1 MSAPDRPSWS
11 RQDRTLIATLTRR
24 AVRHAVR
31 QNAPL
36 PLVVADCATKLRA
49 PGASF
54 VTLER
59 AEQLRGCIGTLEAT
73 RPLAEDLVANAYAA
87 ALKDPR
93 FPPVQE
99 HELDGLDISVSLLSA
114 PEPLPADDET
124 ALLKALRP
132 GCDGLIIAS
141 ALGRATFLPAVWE
154 QLPDPVVFL
163 QQLKRK
169 AGWAPGGWPRDARA
183 ARYTVE
189 RIDTG
194 KIVTP

>member
-1 MSAPDRPSWS
+1 M
-11 RQDRTLIATLTRR
+11 
-24 AVRHAVR
+24 
-31 QNAPL
+31 
-36 PLVVADCATKLRA
+36 VVADCSAQLQA
-49 PGASF
+49 AGACF

-59 AEQLRGCIGTLEAT
+59 AGQLRGCIGTIEAT
-73 RPLAEDLVANAYAA
+73 RPLAEDLVHNAYAA

-99 HELDGLDISVSLLSA
+99 DELDGLDISVSLLSA
-114 PEPLPADDET
+114 PEPVPADDET
-124 ALLKALRP
+124 DLQNALRP

-141 ALGRATFLPAVWE
+141 ARGRATFLPAVWE
-154 QLPDPVVFL
+154 QLPDPVDFL

-169 AGWAPGGWPRDARA
+169 AGWAPRGWPRDARA

-194 KIVTP
+194 KTVLP